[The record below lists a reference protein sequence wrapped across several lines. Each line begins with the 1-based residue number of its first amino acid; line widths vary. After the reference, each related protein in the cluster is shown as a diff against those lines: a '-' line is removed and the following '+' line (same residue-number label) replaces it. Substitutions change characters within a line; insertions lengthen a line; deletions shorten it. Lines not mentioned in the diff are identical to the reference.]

1 METGDFVEVS
11 FEQDKQEF
19 ARQRT
24 MGMAFQA
31 EEIASAKAGK
41 NENM

>member
-1 METGDFVEVS
+1 MGDFVEVI

-24 MGMAFQA
+24 LGVVFQA
-31 EEIASAKAGK
+31 EEIASAKAGT
-41 NENM
+41 NEDV